1 MPKTPSASDLP
12 GTRAE
17 RSEVIAAMGPSV
29 SIQTLEYPDVA
40 SAMTQLQECNIAHF
54 ACHGVSDPVDPS
66 RSGLIL
72 QTARTSTQELRQD
85 ILSVREVSQAHLSR
99 AEIAYLSACSTAQN
113 QAIRLLD
120 EVLHVVSGFQ
130 VAGFRHV
137 VGCLWPSDDKVCVD
151 VAKSFYSELGQGGTA
166 RYNDRATA
174 LALHKAVVKIRER
187 NEYRKRPLLWAQY
200 VHFGA

>member
-1 MPKTPSASDLP
+1 MQVIFRGRKWRDL
-12 GTRAE
+12 RL
-17 RSEVIAAMGPSV
+17 AAMGPSI
-29 SIQTLEYPDVA
+29 SIQTLEYPDVV
-40 SAMTQLQECNIAHF
+40 SAITQLQECNIAHF

-72 QTARTSTQELRQD
+72 QTARASTQEPRQD
-85 ILSVREVSQAHLSR
+85 ILSVREVSQAHLLR

-113 QAIRLLD
+113 QAIRLSN
-120 EVLHVVSGFQ
+120 EVLHVVSRFQ
-130 VAGFRHV
+130 VAGSRHV
-137 VGCLWPSDDKVCVD
+137 VGCLWPSDGKVCVD
-151 VAKSFYSELGQGGTA
+151 IAKSFYSEFDRGGTA
-166 RYNDRATA
+166 RYDDRATA